1 MKREILFTIAVTLVL
16 AGIIRA
22 AQDGTGTNVFESVR
36 IKDGRSVTFG
46 GVART
51 NWPEGGSTVF
61 GVTDE
66 TAYRGDWGAVISNLV
81 IYGPLLTNTTD
92 VFFGRGAY
100 AGYGGIAIG
109 AGATNEEAGIAIGK
123 DSRSGLVGI
132 SIGLFALSTES
143 GVSIG
148 RFAEADMYGIAIG
161 DNASAVE
168 DAVAI
173 GGNVKNTNK
182 NTTKILGKLI
192 IPGGGPTNGAVW
204 IATNTAGMGAWGKP
218 AYFRAWITNN
228 FYSSNAV
235 TTYMKWDAPIGQV
248 LYNVGFDGFDGTN
261 LTIKTRGLY
270 ESVVCS
276 YWKRAPGSLAQ
287 YLTYYLF
294 RDASISAALELP
306 HSLVTGYGFGS
317 FPSGPILYNPGQK
330 ARVAIASPSGSTNYL
345 PVTVPISRNF
355 WSFRLV
361 QELPP

>member
-46 GVART
+46 GETRT

-109 AGATNEEAGIAIGK
+109 AGATNEEGGIAIGK

-132 SIGLFALSTES
+132 SIGLFAQSAEL

-173 GGNVKNTNK
+173 GGNVKNTNA

-204 IATNTAGMGAWGKP
+204 IATNTAGMGTWKVLSKFRSYATNSYSIGGTVNTKI
-218 AYFRAWITNN
+218 YFEAAEFNVNDTYNTNTSKWIPGRAGYVHVGAQL
-228 FYSSNAV
+228 YSTNAV
-235 TTYMKWDAPIGQV
+235 AAKTMSLKICRDGNVIRIARANPAGAVHSWSMSLIDYCPSNTNEYEIFAENQSAV
-248 LYNVGFDGFDGTN
+248 LAGIRGSSA
-261 LTIKTRGLY
+261 LTFFWGY
-270 ESVVCS
+270 
-276 YWKRAPGSLAQ
+276 
-287 YLTYYLF
+287 
-294 RDASISAALELP
+294 ELP
-306 HSLVTGYGFGS
+306 
-317 FPSGPILYNPGQK
+317 
-330 ARVAIASPSGSTNYL
+330 
-345 PVTVPISRNF
+345 
-355 WSFRLV
+355 
-361 QELPP
+361 

>member
-109 AGATNEEAGIAIGK
+109 AGATNEEGGIAIGK

-132 SIGLFALSTES
+132 SIGLFAQSAEL

-173 GGNVKNTNK
+173 GDNVKNTNA

-204 IATNTAGMGAWGKP
+204 IATNTAGLGKWSRP
-218 AYFRAWITNN
+218 VSFYASLTNANFLITNN
-228 FYSSNAV
+228 VLRKILWEPPFGAVEYNLNASFSDS
-235 TTYMKWDAPIGQV
+235 TFTAPVSGIYQFSAKMRWGRKSGSGAYIV
-248 LYNVGFDGFDGTN
+248 YLLYINGG
-261 LTIKTRGLY
+261 I
-270 ESVVCS
+270 
-276 YWKRAPGSLAQ
+276 AQ
-287 YLTYYLF
+287 
-294 RDASISAALELP
+294 R
-306 HSLVTGYGFGS
+306 
-317 FPSGPILYNPGQK
+317 FPSDYSTAYTAGYCNFPPIVQK
-330 ARVAIASPSGSTNYL
+330 LNAGDTVYLAAIGTAATTNYIGSESMGPQNTFFNGVL
-345 PVTVPISRNF
+345 LREIP
-355 WSFRLV
+355 
-361 QELPP
+361 